1 MNQEKLS
8 VPSNEE
14 MEAVFKQ
21 SQNIY
26 EQEQSHY
33 EAIAKEKP
41 ELAPL
46 FGITPEIHPLP
57 YPVPV
62 VRTTEYVS
70 GYFNINT
77 YHQIGSYPFIQVSS
91 YPVLIGNNPYP
102 RRNANF
108 NGYIY
113 GGYNMPQINFNN
125 IYLSGV
131 IHHTNTI
138 INTPLNFQLF
148 IYPQKIHLRLFKGN
162 VYLGDLISVH
172 QHNILVTYPIVFSG
186 VGNFNFV

>member
-14 MEAVFKQ
+14 MEAIFKQ
-21 SQNIY
+21 SQDIY
-26 EQEQSHY
+26 EKEQLHY

-41 ELAPL
+41 ELANL
-46 FGITPEIHPLP
+46 FGGIPVINPP
-57 YPVPV
+57 IYPIPV
-62 VRTTEYVS
+62 IKTAEYVS

-91 YPVLIGNNPYP
+91 YPVLIGNNPHT

-113 GGYNMPQINFNN
+113 GSYNMPQINFNN
-125 IYLSGV
+125 LYLSGV
-131 IHHTNTI
+131 VHHTNTI

-162 VYLGDLISVH
+162 VYLGDLISVY

-186 VGNFNFV
+186 IGTFNFV